1 MVQGR
6 RTQVE
11 SKRLPLSAVETERA
25 KNPRRPWWLEILEQ
39 SPREEAA
46 AQKDLWT
53 SVEIRISLCELR
65 PDEGIAGKKG
75 SEGELWGTADR
86 FIVLTVAYTYGKAFQ
101 YAHVCGLLDVRYTS
115 AKLSHQQLP
124 PRPQFLLV
132 SLIVWDATEIVPMA
146 LNLIQTT

>member
-1 MVQGR
+1 MQGR

-75 SEGELWGTADR
+75 SERGTLGDGGS
-86 FIVLTVAYTYGKAFQ
+86 VHCLD
-101 YAHVCGLLDVRYTS
+101 CGLYVRQSFSICTRLWFVGCPLYLGETVTPTASPSPPIS
-115 AKLSHQQLP
+115 AC
-124 PRPQFLLV
+124 
-132 SLIVWDATEIVPMA
+132 
-146 LNLIQTT
+146 